1 MTRWIR
7 WARSTTYPPGHA
19 CMPRTSRAV
28 AIRRPGLS
36 TVETMAAMAL
46 LAVVMASTM
55 PVFVRHG
62 RLLAESRQ
70 ERVAIE
76 ELANQAARL
85 VALPVD
91 RRAAALATLAPSAV
105 AARRL
110 PGAELTA
117 TRGPSP
123 LGDRVVLN
131 LAWDATGRRAH
142 PLSLAVWLPDPAGG
156 PP

>member
-1 MTRWIR
+1 MTKR
-7 WARSTTYPPGHA
+7 TKCPPGRG
-19 CMPRTSRAV
+19 CLPPTSRA
-28 AIRRPGLS
+28 AAACPPGLS
-36 TVETMAAMAL
+36 TVETLAALAL

-70 ERVAIE
+70 ERIAIE

-85 VALPVD
+85 VALPVE
-91 RRAAALATLAPSAV
+91 RRGAALAALAPSAV

-117 TRGPSP
+117 KRGPSP

-131 LAWDATGRRAH
+131 LAWHATGRRAH
-142 PLSLAVWLPDPAGG
+142 PLSLAVWLPAPPGG
-156 PP
+156 TR